1 MAEKIHNYK
10 IYYVDHE
17 DGKYTHVT
25 GFDEKTA
32 YQTLSKLLGDEII
45 KVVGI
50 EEVDENGNTIHKESF
65 KNDRADH
72 KLMWEL
78 LPLDLIEDIVRV
90 YTFGA
95 EKYAPNTWQNLDDG
109 YNRYKA
115 ALMRHIVAYEKGD
128 ALDDE
133 SNIHHLAH
141 AAWNAIAMLYFAK
154 K

>member
-1 MAEKIHNYK
+1 MDKKLHNYK
-10 IYYVDHE
+10 IYYVDRE

-25 GFDEKTA
+25 GFDSESA
-32 YQTLSKLLGDEII
+32 FAALSRFLGNEII

-50 EEVDENGNTIHKESF
+50 EEVDENDNPIRSDSF

-78 LPLDLIEDIVRV
+78 LPLDLIEEIVRV

-95 EKYAPNTWQNLDDG
+95 EKYAPNTWQNLEDG

-128 ALDDE
+128 KYDKE
-133 SNIHHLAH
+133 SSIHHLAH
-141 AAWNAIAMLYFAK
+141 AAWNAIAMLHFADK
-154 K
+154 